1 LRKSLLAKTRKADR
15 YPILSLRRT
24 APFALL
30 SRSIT
35 ALALAAA
42 AAVVVYAQAVSQS
55 PEVKAPPIATTTF
68 KEQPYHLEA
77 GDTIEIRFF
86 FNPELNDTVQIR
98 PDGRISLQLVGEAD
112 VAGKTIPQAVELI
125 QSAYLR
131 ELKTPRVTLQIKSYA
146 GQKVFVTG
154 EVQRPGT
161 ISLPGSMS
169 LMAAI
174 EDAGGIKLTGNHDK
188 VVLISKGP
196 DGNPAMREVLL
207 RIKGKPTPD
216 SYAELRPWDVI
227 LVPESRITRMDRWVD
242 QWIKQLSPANMSAS
256 FNYLYTVSGAATG
269 VPF

>member
-1 LRKSLLAKTRKADR
+1 LRKSLLARIRKA
-15 YPILSLRRT
+15 
-24 APFALL
+24 

-35 ALALAAA
+35 VLVLAAA
-42 AAVVVYAQAVSQS
+42 ATVVVYAQAVSQN
-55 PEVKAPPIATTTF
+55 PEVKTSPASASAMPASAT
-68 KEQPYHLEA
+68 KDQPYRLEA

-98 PDGRISLQLVGEAD
+98 PDGRISLQLVGEAGI
-112 VAGKTIPQAVELI
+112 AGKTVAQAAEII
-125 QSAYLR
+125 QSAYIS

-174 EDAGGIKLTGNHDK
+174 EDAGGIKLTGNRDK